1 MMRLS
6 RIMFTTSI
14 PRAGLV
20 LPGMLFPR
28 RSFIWPAM
36 QVGTE
41 IPRWQG
47 FAVPVPV
54 RTAIAT
60 MLLSARRGT

>member
-1 MMRLS
+1 MRPS
-6 RIMFTTSI
+6 HTICANSM

-20 LPGMLFPR
+20 LPGMLSPR
-28 RSFIWPAM
+28 RGFNWPEM
-36 QVGTE
+36 QVVTE

-60 MLLSARRGT
+60 MLLPARRGT